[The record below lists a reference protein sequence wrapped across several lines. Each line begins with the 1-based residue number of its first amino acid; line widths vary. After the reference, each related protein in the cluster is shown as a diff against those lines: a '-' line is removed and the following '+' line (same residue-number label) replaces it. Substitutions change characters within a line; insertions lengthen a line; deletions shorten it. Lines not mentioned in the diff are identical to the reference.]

1 MEDVKCA
8 VWGFV
13 HHCGKY
19 LGPRLFD
26 TLLQGHLVMQRDGG
40 GGRPWSS
47 AKRGGNQ
54 RRHTPKSCCKHGVES
69 IKLVAMFG
77 LEIVSLLP
85 TKPPTVVGYKGT

>member
-40 GGRPWSS
+40 EDPGPAQSEGATRGDTRRRVAVNMVLSLSSWSPCL
-47 AKRGGNQ
+47 AW
-54 RRHTPKSCCKHGVES
+54 
-69 IKLVAMFG
+69 KL
-77 LEIVSLLP
+77 
-85 TKPPTVVGYKGT
+85 